1 MELYE
6 YTLARLADMLGKKEI
21 SAREVTAYYIERVEK
36 YDGKLLAFLHTDPDA
51 ALKKAGEYDER
62 RARGE
67 KLPQCAGLPCALK
80 DLIVTSDAPT
90 TCASKMLEGFISPFD
105 ATVAKNMRDAGYIS
119 LGKLNMDQY
128 AMGSSGESSYFQK
141 TANPW
146 DYGRVPGGSSSGSA
160 SAVAARLTP
169 IAISSDTGGSI
180 RQPSGFC
187 GVTGL
192 KPTYGRVSRF
202 GVVSYASSLDQ
213 LGPITN
219 SVEDAAF
226 IMDTLGLHDP
236 ADSTSAPGKTD
247 FYENLMK
254 AGDDLK
260 GLKLG
265 LPQGYL
271 SDLAP
276 GVKTAVERAL
286 KDCEELGAE
295 IVSVDFPLAA
305 KGLPVYQMIANA
317 EAASNLAKYD
327 GVKYGHRANLPELEE
342 MYSVTRREGF
352 GPEVKKRIILGTY
365 ILLEG
370 QYEEYYRRAM
380 RIRRLIRRDYD
391 AAFKKCD
398 LIVGPVSAGVAF
410 RFGDKTVSAME
421 MYLNDLF
428 TVILNLNGSCGISV
442 PCGFGE
448 ENLPVG
454 LQFQGDMFAED
465 KLLRAAHIYQKSTDW
480 HKRVP
485 ALEGVRK

>member
-1 MELYE
+1 MDILNK
-6 YTLARLADMLGKKEI
+6 TLAELAALLEKKEL
-21 SAREVTAYYIERVEK
+21 SSRELVGFYLDRIER
-36 YDGKLLAFLHTDPDA
+36 YDSKILAFLHTDPEA
-51 ALKKAGEYDER
+51 ALKKANDYDEK
-62 RARGE
+62 RAKGE
-67 KLPQCAGLPCALK
+67 KLPKCAGLPCALK
-80 DLIVTSDAPT
+80 DLIVTSDMPT

-105 ATVAKNMRDAGYIS
+105 ATVAKNMREAGYIS

-141 TANPW
+141 TVNPW
-146 DYGRVPGGSSSGSA
+146 DYERVPGGSSSGSA

-180 RQPSGFC
+180 RQPAGFC

-236 ADSTSAPGKTD
+236 ADSTSAPNKTD
-247 FYENLMK
+247 FYANLK
-254 AGDDLK
+254 KSGDDLK
-260 GLKLG
+260 GIRLG
-265 LPQGYL
+265 LPEGYL

-276 GVKTAVERAL
+276 DLKIAVENAL
-286 KDCEELGAE
+286 KDCEKLGAE

-327 GVKYGHRANLPELEE
+327 GVKYGHRANLPQLEE

-391 AAFKKCD
+391 TAFKKCD

-410 RFGDKTVSAME
+410 RFGDKTISAME

-448 ENLPVG
+448 SGLPVG

-465 KLLRAAHIYQKSTDW
+465 KLLRVAHIYQKSTDW

-485 ALEGVRK
+485 ALQGETR

>member
-1 MELYE
+1 MDILNQS
-6 YTLARLADMLGKKEI
+6 LADLIALIEKKEL
-21 SAREVTAYYIERVEK
+21 SSRELIGFYIDRIER
-36 YDGKLLAFLHTDPDA
+36 YDGKLLTYLYKNTEG
-51 ALKKAGEYDER
+51 ALKKAKEYDDR
-62 RARGE
+62 RAKVE
-67 KLPQCAGLPCALK
+67 ILPQCAGLPCALK
-80 DLIVTSDAPT
+80 DLIVTSDMPT

-105 ATVAKNMRDAGYIS
+105 ATVAKNMREAGYIS

-141 TANPW
+141 TVNPW
-146 DYGRVPGGSSSGSA
+146 DYSRVPGGSSSGSA

-169 IAISSDTGGSI
+169 VAISSDTGGSI
-180 RQPSGFC
+180 RQPAGFC

-226 IMDTLGLHDP
+226 VMDVLGLHDP
-236 ADSTSAPGKTD
+236 ADSTSAPDKTD
-247 FYENLMK
+247 FYANLQR
-254 AGDDLK
+254 AGDTLK
-260 GLKLG
+260 GVKLG
-265 LPQGYL
+265 LPEGHL

-276 GVKTAVERAL
+276 ELKAAVENAL
-286 KDCEELGAE
+286 KDCEKLGAE

-327 GVKYGHRANLPELEE
+327 GVKYGHRANIAELEE
-342 MYSVTRREGF
+342 MYSITRREGF

-380 RIRRLIRRDYD
+380 RIRRLIRKDYD

-410 RFGDKTVSAME
+410 RFGDKTISAME

-428 TVILNLNGSCGISV
+428 TVLLNLNGSCGITV

-448 ENLPVG
+448 DNLPVG

-465 KLLRAAHIYQKSTDW
+465 KLLRIAHIYQKSTDW
-480 HKRVP
+480 HKRIP
-485 ALEGVRK
+485 ALQGDER